1 MLQRSACGEERCAL
15 SFRPNAA
22 LGRRHGQFGGSRL
35 ADVDPR
41 YFSDSPAGRISA
53 LRAIGRPPKDARFV
67 IEMVMHDRGLQ
78 SSMADFTWRIFLL
91 YLLISLIITA
101 LIFVFLHLLI
111 VRPLR
116 WLTENIVDFQA
127 DPEDESRPGR
137 RLVLLHRNGCINQLS
152 QPAYDQELESYY
164 KNE

>member
-1 MLQRSACGEERCAL
+1 M

-35 ADVDPR
+35 ADVDTR

-67 IEMVMHDRGLQ
+67 IEMMMHERGLH
-78 SSMADFTWRIFLL
+78 SSMAGFASRIFLL
-91 YLLISLIITA
+91 SLLISLITA
-101 LIFVFLHLLI
+101 ALLFVSLHLLMA
-111 VRPLR
+111 RPMQ
-116 WLTENIVDFQA
+116 WLTENIVAFQD

-137 RLVLLHRNGCINQLS
+137 RLVLLHRNGCIKQLS